1 MTYRVRIAPKILL
14 PIVLIAASLAG
25 ASYLRATKPEVAAAP
40 EIEPV
45 WNVRAVTIERRDH
58 QPTLDLYGELV
69 AGREVTIQPK
79 VAGEVVEASPKL
91 REGGRFAKGEM
102 LLRIDPFD
110 YQATIDELLADA
122 REAKAKR
129 DELLAN
135 RATEEMMLALDRDQR
150 VLIERDVERYERL
163 SGSRA
168 ASEKAFDDARL
179 ALSRQ
184 AGTVAAREQAII
196 VLDARLAQQKAA
208 IQRLSVTE
216 RRAERDLAHTVI
228 KAPFAGLIADVD
240 AEIGQQLGANDA
252 VARLID
258 DQSLEISFQL
268 ADADFGRLW
277 QSGLI
282 GRRVTGRWRLG
293 AATFTLPA
301 TIARVVPLIDPAS
314 GGVTVYASLDGHH
327 DDVPLRP
334 GAFIEVAMLDHL
346 YRDVVELPASAL
358 FGQSTVYV
366 IEDSRLR
373 AEMVDL
379 VTTRGDRVLIAT
391 DIAEG
396 AVVLTSRLA
405 EVAPGLKVEVIE

>member
-1 MTYRVRIAPKILL
+1 MAYGVRIAPKILL

-25 ASYLRATKPEVAAAP
+25 AGYLRATKPEVEAAP
-40 EIEPV
+40 EIEQV
-45 WNVRAVTIERRDH
+45 WNVRAVAIERQDH
-58 QPTLDLYGELV
+58 QPALDLYGALV

-79 VAGEVVEASPKL
+79 VAGEVIEASPKL

-102 LLRIDPFD
+102 MLRIDPFD
-110 YQATIDELLADA
+110 YQATIDELKADVV
-122 REAKAKR
+122 EAKARR

-135 RATEEMMLALDRDQR
+135 RATEEMMLTLDRDQR
-150 VLIERDVERYERL
+150 ELVQRDVQRYEQL

-168 ASEKAFDDARL
+168 TSEKALDDARIT
-179 ALSRQ
+179 LSRQ
-184 AGTVAAREQAII
+184 AGTVGQREQAIV
-196 VLDARLAQQKAA
+196 VLDAQLTQQEAA
-208 IQRLSVTE
+208 IERLSVAE
-216 RRAERDLAHTVI
+216 RRAQRNLANTEI

-240 AEIGQQLGANDA
+240 AEVGQQLSANDA

-277 QSGLI
+277 QTGLI
-282 GRRVTGRWRLG
+282 GSKVTGRWRLG

-314 GGVTVYASLDGHH
+314 GGVAVYASLDGQH

-334 GAFIEVAMLDHL
+334 GAFIEVDMLDHL
-346 YRDVVELPASAL
+346 YEDVVELPASAL
-358 FGQSTVYV
+358 FEKGTVYV
-366 IEDSRLR
+366 IEDNRLR

-379 VTTRGDRVLIAT
+379 VTAHGDRVLIAT

-396 AVVLTSRLA
+396 TEVLTSRLA